1 MIDRWHGNAH
11 VAMTIELK
19 GGGVLRPRFEKFN
32 FYGITRISFTP
43 LISRF
48 PGFGAMTLCFPSTP
62 IVRSHDIQAW
72 FC

>member
-1 MIDRWHGNAH
+1 MIYRWHGNAH
-11 VAMTIELK
+11 VAMTIESR

-48 PGFGAMTLCFPSTP
+48 PGFGAITLCFPSTP
-62 IVRSHDIQAW
+62 IVRLHDVLVL
-72 FC
+72 FR